1 MKTHT
6 LIALLIGLLVFAACD
21 SKVFYDETCRVD
33 EQGWNMDDKLVYN
46 IDVDD
51 TAQTYLCCL
60 DVRVRNDYPY
70 SNIYFFLSTV
80 YPNGDVAVD
89 TNIEFQLAAPDG
101 KWMGREQGRYVDG
114 RYPFCYFR
122 FPERGSY
129 QFVLRHAMR
138 DTLLRGVKDVGLH
151 IEHK

>member
-1 MKTHT
+1 MKPRT
-6 LIALLIGLLVFAACD
+6 LIALLFALLVFAACD

-51 TAQTYLCCL
+51 TTQTYLCCL

-70 SNIYFFLSTV
+70 SNIYFFLSTI

-114 RYPFCYFR
+114 RYPFCYFH
-122 FPERGSY
+122 FPEAGSY

-138 DTLLRGVKDVGLH
+138 DSLLPGVKDVGLH
-151 IEHK
+151 IERM

>member
-89 TNIEFQLAAPDG
+89 TNIEFQLAATSTDATPSATSVFP
-101 KWMGREQGRYVDG
+101 REAATSSCCATPCATPCFAV
-114 RYPFCYFR
+114 
-122 FPERGSY
+122 
-129 QFVLRHAMR
+129 
-138 DTLLRGVKDVGLH
+138 
-151 IEHK
+151 